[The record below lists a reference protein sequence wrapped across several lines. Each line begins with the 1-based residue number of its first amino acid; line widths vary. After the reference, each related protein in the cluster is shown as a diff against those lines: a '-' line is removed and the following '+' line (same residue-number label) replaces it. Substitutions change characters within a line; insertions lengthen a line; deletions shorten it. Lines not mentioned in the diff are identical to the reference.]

1 MPQKYKILAGPQD
14 IASPQAAAGGGSIPA
29 AGSLIV
35 AFDID
40 GTWSLD
46 PPTWRKIY
54 DLMYDGRWMPII
66 VTGSHQPEDK
76 LRRLLVP
83 VDAIIVVSGP
93 LLKEEAARRAGY
105 KVAVWID
112 DMPGMIQECRILGG
126 DLDSENAPHQATASE
141 KHG

>member
-1 MPQKYKILAGPQD
+1 MNTPLNTSEPL
-14 IASPQAAAGGGSIPA
+14 PA
-29 AGSLIV
+29 RTGSLIV

-54 DLMYDGRWMPII
+54 DLMHDGRWMPII

-83 VDAIIVVSGP
+83 VDAIIIVSGP

-112 DMPGMIQECRILGG
+112 DMPGMIQHCRILGD
-126 DLDSENAPHQATASE
+126 DLDSENSNSANPPLAE
-141 KHG
+141 